1 MFTIGEFARHGRVS
15 VRMLRHYDA
24 LGLLRP
30 ARVDPRTGYR
40 SYTAGQLAALNRI
53 VALKDL
59 GFGLSEVAK
68 LLDEQITAEQVRGM
82 LTLRRAELA
91 ERVAADRLRLAEVE
105 ARLRT
110 LESEHAVPD
119 TDILVK
125 DIPATRVVRLTAT
138 AESFSPDAITPVLR
152 PLCAELGRRLEG
164 SDAAP
169 AGPLTC
175 YYVKPAGEDDP
186 VVVHAALPVSGPVAA
201 PNGLDVAELPAARA
215 ATLVHR
221 GPASGFLAGYQALAR
236 WTDEHGFRAD
246 GFPSEVYLHTS
257 GDEREWVVELREPF
271 ADAPH

>member
-15 VRMLRHYDA
+15 VRMLRHYDT

-30 ARVDPRTGYR
+30 AEVNPHTGYR
-40 SYTAGQLAALNRI
+40 RYTAGQLAALNRI

-59 GFGLSEVAK
+59 GFGLGEVAA
-68 LLDEQITAEQVRGM
+68 LLAEQVTPEQVRGM
-82 LTLRRAELA
+82 LTLRQAELA

-110 LESEHAVPD
+110 LESEHAMPD
-119 TDILVK
+119 TEIIVK

-138 AESFSPDAITPVLR
+138 VESFSPEAISPVLR
-152 PLCAELGRRLEG
+152 PLCAELGQRLEG

-175 YYVKPAGEDDP
+175 YYEKPASEDDP
-186 VVVHAALPVSGPVAA
+186 VVVHAALPISGAVAA
-201 PNGLDVAELPAARA
+201 PNGLEVAELPAARA

-221 GPASGFLAGYQALAR
+221 GPASGFLSGYQQLAR

-246 GFPSEVYLHTS
+246 GFPCEVYLHTS
-257 GDEREWVVELREPF
+257 GDEREWVAELREPF
-271 ADAPH
+271 VEQPR

>member
-30 ARVDPRTGYR
+30 AEVDPRTGYR
-40 SYTAGQLAALNRI
+40 HYTAGQLAVLNRI

-59 GFGLSEVAK
+59 GFGLGEVAA
-68 LLDEQITAEQVRGM
+68 LLDEQVTPEQVRGM

-110 LESEHAVPD
+110 LESEHAMPD

-138 AESFSPDAITPVLR
+138 AESFSPAAITPVLR
-152 PLCAELGRRLEG
+152 PLCAELGQRLEG
-164 SDAAP
+164 SDASP
-169 AGPLTC
+169 AGPLVC
-175 YYVKPAGEDDP
+175 YYEKPAGEDDP
-186 VVVHAALPVSGPVAA
+186 VVVHAALPVSGPVAE
-201 PNGLDVAELPAARA
+201 PNGLEVAELPASRA

-221 GPASGFLAGYQALAR
+221 GPAAGILVGYQELAR
-236 WTDEHGFRAD
+236 WTDEHGYRAD
-246 GFPSEVYLHTS
+246 GFPCEVYLHTS

-271 ADAPH
+271 AETPR